1 MSDAEKDA
9 DTQGLVAY
17 QGVEGAYSH
26 LSCKTVFPNHSTV
39 ACEDFQ
45 SAILMVEEDKAAF
58 AMIPL
63 ENSTAGRVEEIY
75 RLLPKTHLQIVAE
88 HFEPVNHC
96 LLALPGVTLA
106 EIKTVSSH
114 PQALAQCF
122 HRLNDLNIKAIA
134 ATDTALS
141 AKQLAAHKEGLAA
154 DSSIRQ
160 HGAIAS
166 TLAADLYGLDVVAEN
181 FQDVSGNTTRF
192 IVLAKNTVKDQ
203 ASAISEAFDSQKEYI
218 TSVLF
223 TVRHMPAALYKA
235 LGGFATNGVNMI
247 KLESYMDG
255 GTMEASHF
263 HIDLSGHPNQTGMK
277 NALAE
282 LAYFAK
288 TVRVLGSYPA
298 HKYRRKSEF
307 V

>member
-1 MSDAEKDA
+1 MDK
-9 DTQGLVAY
+9 QKIAY
-17 QGVEGAYSH
+17 QGVSGAYSH
-26 LSCKTVFPNHSTV
+26 LACTKVFPEHHAF
-39 ACEDFQ
+39 ACDDFQ
-45 SAILMVEEDKAAF
+45 SAILMVEQGLAEY

-75 RLLPKTHLQIVAE
+75 RLLPKTHLQIIAE

-96 LLALPGVTLA
+96 LLAMPGIALA

-122 HRLNDLNIKAIA
+122 HHLEKLDIKAVA
-134 ATDTALS
+134 AVDTALS
-141 AKQLAAHKEGLAA
+141 AKDLASKALTSTQVDAET
-154 DSSIRQ
+154 

-166 TLAADLYGLDVVAEN
+166 SLAAELYGLDVVLEN

-192 IVLAKNTVKDQ
+192 IVLART
-203 ASAISEAFDSQKEYI
+203 ASTASFEAATNYI
-218 TSVLF
+218 TSLLF
-223 TVRHMPAALYKA
+223 TVRNMPAALYKA

-263 HIDLSGHPNQTGMK
+263 HIDLAGHPEQSNMK
-277 NALAE
+277 NALSE
-282 LAYFAK
+282 LDFFAK
-288 TVRVLGSYPA
+288 DIRIVGSYPA
-298 HKYRRKSEF
+298 HKYRRKNEF

>member
-1 MSDAEKDA
+1 MAEHDQKPYK
-9 DTQGLVAY
+9 QKVAY
-17 QGVEGAYSH
+17 QGVDGAYSH
-26 LSCKTVFPNHSTV
+26 LACKTVFPAHQTF

-45 SAILMVEEDKAAF
+45 SAMLLVEEEKAEY

-75 RLLPKTHLQIVAE
+75 RLLPKTHLKIVGE

-96 LLALPGVTLA
+96 LLALPGIELKQ
-106 EIKTVSSH
+106 IKTVASH

-122 HRLNDLNIKAIA
+122 HRLESLNITPIVAV
-134 ATDTALS
+134 DTALS
-141 AKQLAAHKEGLAA
+141 AKDLAAKKVAPQTHT
-154 DSSIRQ
+154 S

-166 TLAADLYGLDVVAEN
+166 TLAAELYGLNVVADN

-192 IVLAKNTVKDQ
+192 IVLAKNASEHTYNPKQ
-203 ASAISEAFDSQKEYI
+203 AYI
-218 TSVLF
+218 TSLLF
-223 TVRHMPAALYKA
+223 SVRNLPAALYKA
-235 LGGFATNGVNMI
+235 LGGFATNGINMI

-263 HIDLSGHPNQTGMK
+263 HIDLAGYPEQESMV
-277 NALAE
+277 NALEE
-282 LAYFAK
+282 LDFFAK
-288 TVRVLGSYPA
+288 DVRILGCYPA
-298 HKYRRKSEF
+298 HKYRRTHNF

>member
-1 MSDAEKDA
+1 MILISLEYTGFNIA
-9 DTQGLVAY
+9 DVECEMDKQKIAY
-17 QGVEGAYSH
+17 QGVSGAYSH
-26 LSCKTVFPNHSTV
+26 LACRRVFPSCEAL

-45 SAILMVEEDKAAF
+45 SAILMVEEGHAEY

-75 RLLPKTHLQIVAE
+75 RLLPTTSLQIVAE

-96 LLALPGVTLA
+96 LLALPGVAL
-106 EIKTVSSH
+106 EQINTVSSH

-122 HRLNDLNIKAIA
+122 HHLESLNIKAIA
-134 ATDTALS
+134 AADTALA
-141 AKQLAAHKEGLAA
+141 AKDLSLTAVNQT
-154 DSSIRQ
+154 

-166 TLAADLYGLDVVAEN
+166 VLAADLYGLNVVAEN

-192 IVLAKNTVKDQ
+192 IVLAKTVIQQD
-203 ASAISEAFDSQKEYI
+203 FDLQLKYI

-223 TVRHMPAALYKA
+223 SVRNIPAALYKA
-235 LGGFATNGVNMI
+235 LGGFATNGINLI

-255 GTMEASHF
+255 GTMKASHF
-263 HIDLSGHPNQTGMK
+263 HIDLAGHPEQLGMM
-277 NALAE
+277 NALSE
-282 LAYFAK
+282 LDFFAK
-288 TVRVLGSYPA
+288 DIRILGSYLA
-298 HKYRRKSEF
+298 HEYRYKHDF

>member
-1 MSDAEKDA
+1 VTEYDQDKNK
-9 DTQGLVAY
+9 QNVAY

-26 LSCKTVFPNHSTV
+26 LACKTVFPAHQAF
-39 ACEDFQ
+39 ACDDFQ
-45 SAILMVEEDKAAF
+45 SAILLVEEGKAEY

-75 RLLPKTHLQIVAE
+75 RLLPKTHLKIVAE

-96 LLALPGVTLA
+96 LLALPGVELKS
-106 EIKTVSSH
+106 IKTVASH

-122 HRLNDLNIKAIA
+122 HRLELLNITQVVAV
-134 ATDTALS
+134 DTALS
-141 AKQLAAHKEGLAA
+141 AKDLAAKKVAPHTHTT
-154 DSSIRQ
+154 

-166 TLAADLYGLDVVAEN
+166 TLAAELYGLNVVADN

-192 IVLAKNTVKDQ
+192 IVLAKNAREQSYNPKK
-203 ASAISEAFDSQKEYI
+203 AYI
-218 TSVLF
+218 TSLLF
-223 TVRHMPAALYKA
+223 SVRNIPAALYKA

-255 GTMEASHF
+255 GTMAASHF
-263 HIDLSGHPNQTGMK
+263 HIDLAGCPEQKNMV
-277 NALAE
+277 NALDE
-282 LAYFAK
+282 LDFFAK
-288 TVRVLGSYPA
+288 DVRILGCYPA
-298 HKYRRKSEF
+298 HKYRRTNSF

>member
-1 MSDAEKDA
+1 MDK
-9 DTQGLVAY
+9 QKIAY
-17 QGVEGAYSH
+17 QGVSGAYSH
-26 LSCKTVFPNHSTV
+26 LACTRVFPNYQAL

-45 SAILMVEEDKAAF
+45 TAILMVEEGRADY

-96 LLALPGVTLA
+96 LLALPGIELKQ
-106 EIKTVSSH
+106 IITVSSH

-122 HRLNDLNIKAIA
+122 HHLEQLDIKAVA
-134 ATDTALS
+134 AADTALA
-141 AKQLAAHKEGLAA
+141 AKDLSLTAAKT
-154 DSSIRQ
+154 

-166 TLAADLYGLDVVAEN
+166 ILAAELYGLNVVAEN

-192 IVLAKNTVKDQ
+192 IVLAKTVAQQEYDPQ
-203 ASAISEAFDSQKEYI
+203 LNYI

-223 TVRHMPAALYKA
+223 SVRNIPAALYKA

-255 GTMEASHF
+255 GTMKASHF
-263 HIDLSGHPNQTGMK
+263 HIDLAGHPEQLSMI
-277 NALAE
+277 NALSE
-282 LAYFAK
+282 LDYFAK
-288 TVRVLGSYPA
+288 EIRILGSYSA
-298 HKYRRKSEF
+298 HKYRRKHDF

>member
-1 MSDAEKDA
+1 MANA
-9 DTQGLVAY
+9 NNLVAY

-26 LSCKTVFPNHSTV
+26 LSCNTVFPNHPTI

-122 HRLNDLNIKAIA
+122 HRLNDLNIKAVA

-141 AKQLAAHKEGLAA
+141 AKQLAARKAGGVA
-154 DSSIRQ
+154 DASIRQ

-166 TLAADLYGLDVVAEN
+166 TLAADLYGLDIVADN

-192 IVLAKNTVKDQ
+192 IVLAKNTDDDNGLSVAAGFDPQKD
-203 ASAISEAFDSQKEYI
+203 YI

-263 HIDLSGHPNQTGMK
+263 HIDLSGHPNQIGMK

-288 TVRVLGSYPA
+288 SVRVLGSYPA

>member
-1 MSDAEKDA
+1 MTVVPS
-9 DTQGLVAY
+9 LVAY

-26 LSCKTVFPNHSTV
+26 LSCKIVFPDLQAV

-45 SAILMVEEDKAAF
+45 SAIAMVEEEKAQY

-96 LLALPGVTLA
+96 LLALPGVTL
-106 EIKTVSSH
+106 EDIKTVSSH

-122 HRLNDLNIKAIA
+122 NHLDELKIKAIA

-141 AKQLAAHKEGLAA
+141 AKQLAAQKPELLEGEV
-154 DSSIRQ
+154 SYRHQ
-160 HGAIAS
+160 GAIAS
-166 TLAADLYGLDVVAEN
+166 TLAADLYGLNVVADN
-181 FQDVSGNTTRF
+181 FQDVMGNTTRF
-192 IVLAKNTVKDQ
+192 IVLAKHGGIELYDEHKD
-203 ASAISEAFDSQKEYI
+203 YI
-218 TSVLF
+218 TSLLF
-223 TVRHMPAALYKA
+223 SVRHIPAALYKA
-235 LGGFATNGVNMI
+235 LGGFATNGVNLI

-263 HIDLSGHPNQTGMK
+263 HIDLEGHPNQRGMK
-277 NALAE
+277 NALLE
-282 LAYFAK
+282 LEYFAK
-288 TVRVLGSYPA
+288 NVRVLGSYPA

>member
-1 MSDAEKDA
+1 MTTKR
-9 DTQGLVAY
+9 VAY

-26 LSCKTVFPNHSTV
+26 LSCKKVFPDHQAI

-45 SAILMVEEDKAAF
+45 SAILMVEEERAEF

-96 LLALPGVTLA
+96 LLALPGVELDQ
-106 EIKTVSSH
+106 IQTVSSH

-122 HRLNDLNIKAIA
+122 HHLERLNIKAVA
-134 ATDTALS
+134 AVDTALS
-141 AKQLAAHKEGLAA
+141 AKQLATKKELAHSTESYKT
-154 DSSIRQ
+154 Q
-160 HGAIAS
+160 GAIAS
-166 TLAADLYGLDVVAEN
+166 TLAAELYGLNVVVEN

-192 IVLAKNTVKDQ
+192 IVLAKNATALLYDKQQD
-203 ASAISEAFDSQKEYI
+203 YI
-218 TSVLF
+218 TSLLF
-223 TVRHMPAALYKA
+223 SVRNIPAALYKA
-235 LGGFATNGVNMI
+235 LGGFATNGINMI

-263 HIDLSGHPNQTGMK
+263 HIDLAGHPNQLGMI
-277 NALAE
+277 NALEE
-282 LAYFAK
+282 LNFFAK
-288 TVRVLGSYPA
+288 DVRILGSYPA
-298 HKYRRKSEF
+298 HNYRNKSDF

>member
-1 MSDAEKDA
+1 LTTKR
-9 DTQGLVAY
+9 VAY

-26 LSCKTVFPNHSTV
+26 LSCKKVFPDYQAI
-39 ACEDFQ
+39 ACDDFQ
-45 SAILMVEEDKAAF
+45 SAILMVEEERAEF

-96 LLALPGVTLA
+96 LLALPGVELDQ
-106 EIKTVSSH
+106 IQTVSSH

-122 HRLNDLNIKAIA
+122 HHLEKLNIKAVA
-134 ATDTALS
+134 AVDTALS
-141 AKQLAAHKEGLAA
+141 AKQLATKKELAHSTESYKT
-154 DSSIRQ
+154 Q
-160 HGAIAS
+160 GAIAS
-166 TLAADLYGLDVVAEN
+166 TLAAELYGLNVVVEN

-192 IVLAKNTVKDQ
+192 IVLAKNATALLYDKQQD
-203 ASAISEAFDSQKEYI
+203 YI
-218 TSVLF
+218 TSLLF
-223 TVRHMPAALYKA
+223 SVRNIPAALYKA
-235 LGGFATNGVNMI
+235 LGGFATNGINMI

-263 HIDLSGHPNQTGMK
+263 HIDLAGHPNQLGMI
-277 NALAE
+277 NALEE
-282 LAYFAK
+282 LNFFAK
-288 TVRVLGSYPA
+288 DVRILGSYPA
-298 HKYRRKSEF
+298 HNYRNKSDF

>member
-1 MSDAEKDA
+1 MEK
-9 DTQGLVAY
+9 QKVAY
-17 QGVEGAYSH
+17 QGVAGAYSD
-26 LSCKTVFPNHSTV
+26 LACKQVFPDYQAF

-45 SAILMVEEDKAAF
+45 SAILMVKQGKADY

-96 LLALPGVTLA
+96 LLALPGVKLD

-122 HRLNDLNIKAIA
+122 HRLAELNIKAIA
-134 ATDTALS
+134 AVDTALS
-141 AKQLAAHKEGLAA
+141 ARDLAAKGSAGEKSALT
-154 DSSIRQ
+154 

-166 TLAADLYGLDVVAEN
+166 VLASELYGLKVLAEN

-192 IVLAKNTVKDQ
+192 IVLAKK
-203 ASAISEAFDSQKEYI
+203 ASTRGYDAQQNYI
-218 TSVLF
+218 TSLIF
-223 TVRHMPAALYKA
+223 SVRNIPAALYKA
-235 LGGFATNGVNMI
+235 LGGFATNGVNLI

-255 GTMEASHF
+255 GTMEASYF
-263 HIDLSGHPNQTGMK
+263 HIDLAGHPEQPIMVR
-277 NALAE
+277 ALFE
-282 LAYFAK
+282 LDFFAK
-288 TVRVLGSYPA
+288 DVRILGSYPA
-298 HKYRRKSEF
+298 HSYRRKYDF

>member
-1 MSDAEKDA
+1 MDK
-9 DTQGLVAY
+9 QKIAY
-17 QGVEGAYSH
+17 QGVAGAYSH
-26 LSCKTVFPNHSTV
+26 LACKSVFPAHQAY

-45 SAILMVEEDKAAF
+45 SAMLMVEQGAAEY

-96 LLALPGVTLA
+96 LLALPEVELA
-106 EIKTVSSH
+106 DIKTVSSH

-122 HRLNDLNIKAIA
+122 HHLAELNIKAVA
-134 ATDTALS
+134 AVDTALS
-141 AKQLAAHKEGLAA
+141 AKDLAAKDPKFD
-154 DSSIRQ
+154 DSGKT

-166 TLAADLYGLDVVAEN
+166 VLAAELYGLKVIAEN
-181 FQDVSGNTTRF
+181 FQDISGNTTRF
-192 IVLAKNTVKDQ
+192 IVLAKT
-203 ASAISEAFDSQKEYI
+203 ASTEVFDAQQNYL
-218 TSVLF
+218 TSLLF
-223 TVRHMPAALYKA
+223 TVRNMPAALYKA
-235 LGGFATNGVNMI
+235 LGGFATNGVNLI

-263 HIDLSGHPNQTGMK
+263 HIDLAGHPEQRSMK
-277 NALAE
+277 NALSE
-282 LAYFAK
+282 LEFFAK
-288 TVRVLGSYPA
+288 DIRILGSYPA
-298 HKYRRKSEF
+298 HKYRRKHDF

>member
-1 MSDAEKDA
+1 MDK
-9 DTQGLVAY
+9 QKIAY
-17 QGVEGAYSH
+17 QGVSGAYSH
-26 LSCKTVFPNHSTV
+26 LACQRVFPDLEAF

-45 SAILMVEEDKAAF
+45 SAIFMVERGEAQY

-96 LLALPGVTLA
+96 LLALPGVKLA
-106 EIKTVSSH
+106 DIKTASSH

-122 HRLNDLNIKAIA
+122 HHLAELNIKAIA
-134 ATDTALS
+134 AVDTALS
-141 AKQLAAHKEGLAA
+141 AKDLAAKGLEAN
-154 DSSIRQ
+154 S

-166 TLAADLYGLDVVAEN
+166 VLAAQLYGLDVVAEN
-181 FQDVSGNTTRF
+181 FQDISGNTTRF
-192 IVLAKNTVKDQ
+192 IVLSKT
-203 ASAISEAFDSQKEYI
+203 ASTQTFDAEKYYI

-223 TVRHMPAALYKA
+223 SVRNIPAALYKA
-235 LGGFATNGVNMI
+235 LGGFATNGVNLI

-263 HIDLSGHPNQTGMK
+263 HIDLAGHPEQANMVR
-277 NALAE
+277 ALFE
-282 LAYFAK
+282 LDFFAK
-288 TVRVLGSYPA
+288 SVRVLGSYPA
-298 HKYRRKSEF
+298 HSYRRKHDF

>member
-1 MSDAEKDA
+1 MTTKR
-9 DTQGLVAY
+9 VAY

-26 LSCKTVFPNHSTV
+26 LSCKKVFPDHQAI

-45 SAILMVEEDKAAF
+45 SAILMVEEERAEF

-96 LLALPGVTLA
+96 LLALPGVELDQ
-106 EIKTVSSH
+106 IRTVSSH

-122 HRLNDLNIKAIA
+122 HHLEKLNIKAVA
-134 ATDTALS
+134 AVDTALS
-141 AKQLAAHKEGLAA
+141 AKQLATKKELAHSTESYKT
-154 DSSIRQ
+154 Q
-160 HGAIAS
+160 GAIAS
-166 TLAADLYGLDVVAEN
+166 TLAAELYGLNVVVEN

-192 IVLAKNTVKDQ
+192 IVLAKNATALLYDKQQD
-203 ASAISEAFDSQKEYI
+203 YI
-218 TSVLF
+218 TSLLF
-223 TVRHMPAALYKA
+223 SVRNIPAALYKA
-235 LGGFATNGVNMI
+235 LGGFATNGINMI

-263 HIDLSGHPNQTGMK
+263 HIDLAGHPNQLGMI
-277 NALAE
+277 NALEE
-282 LAYFAK
+282 LNFFAK
-288 TVRVLGSYPA
+288 DVRILGSYPA
-298 HKYRRKSEF
+298 HNYRNKSDF